1 MFADGKKTGALVLG
15 KEFRRHHSGTRTKK
29 CLLFVI
35 VLCVVVWTLFLVIIT
50 TKQPVHLSYGK
61 SNKLNGTA
69 TCENVD
75 VVYTWVNGTDPALI
89 KVWEE
94 VAGKKM
100 SAAGMR
106 RLRDYGI
113 LRFSVRSI
121 EKYVPFAR
129 NIIFVTNG
137 QVPSWYDDS
146 PDAKHNGRIVT
157 HRQIFP
163 SPPTDLP
170 TFNSNAI
177 EANLRNIPG
186 LPECVLYLNDDF
198 FVGRPL
204 KITDF
209 VAKDGTL
216 RLCKKIAT
224 KHTRPQPFY
233 TLHTLSLNTTST
245 EFTFNT
251 NYTRN

>member
-1 MFADGKKTGALVLG
+1 MLADNRKGIMPIEKESPRHYRGSRVTKLIVAAFALCMVLWTMYFVASAMKKPVL
-15 KEFRRHHSGTRTKK
+15 
-29 CLLFVI
+29 
-35 VLCVVVWTLFLVIIT
+35 
-50 TKQPVHLSYGK
+50 LSPGK
-61 SNKLNGTA
+61 SSKLNGSA
-69 TCENVD
+69 SCDVVD

-89 KVWEE
+89 KDWEE
-94 VAGKKM
+94 AAGKKM
-100 SAAGMR
+100 TAAGMR

-146 PDAKHNGRIVT
+146 PNAKHNGRIVT

-163 SPPTDLP
+163 NPPTDLP

-186 LPECVLYLNDDF
+186 IPECVLYLNDDF

-204 KITDF
+204 KISDF

-216 RLCKKIAT
+216 RLCK
-224 KHTRPQPFY
+224 
-233 TLHTLSLNTTST
+233 
-245 EFTFNT
+245 
-251 NYTRN
+251 

>member
-1 MFADGKKTGALVLG
+1 MLANNRKGVVLTERNGYRHYGGSRLSKFMVAIFALAMML
-15 KEFRRHHSGTRTKK
+15 
-29 CLLFVI
+29 
-35 VLCVVVWTLFLVIIT
+35 WTLYLVSYAM
-50 TKQPVHLSYGK
+50 KKPVLLSPGK
-61 SNKLNGTA
+61 FSNLNGSA
-69 TCENVD
+69 TCDVVD

-89 KVWEE
+89 KAWEE
-94 VAGKKM
+94 VSRKKM
-100 SAAGMR
+100 TAAGMR

-146 PDAKHNGRIVT
+146 LNPKHNGRIVT
-157 HRQIFP
+157 HSQIFP
-163 SPPTDLP
+163 NPPTDLP

-186 LPECVLYLNDDF
+186 IPECVLYLNDDF

-204 KITDF
+204 KISDF

-216 RLCKKIAT
+216 RLCKIKI
-224 KHTRPQPFY
+224 K
-233 TLHTLSLNTTST
+233 
-245 EFTFNT
+245 
-251 NYTRN
+251 

>member
-1 MFADGKKTGALVLG
+1 MGKKRAGEPQLRRLYYLLGLILFIWVCIAITGFKSIRRSNAAQENAISTKTPT
-15 KEFRRHHSGTRTKK
+15 KEKPGRKTAQTNKNDIYSHGTGT
-29 CLLFVI
+29 
-35 VLCVVVWTLFLVIIT
+35 
-50 TKQPVHLSYGK
+50 HLSYGK
-61 SNKLNGTA
+61 SKKLNGSA
-69 TCENVD
+69 TCDVVD

-94 VAGKKM
+94 AAGKKM
-100 SAAGMR
+100 TAAGMR

-146 PDAKHNGRIVT
+146 PNAKHNGRIVT

-163 SPPTDLP
+163 NPPTDLP

-186 LPECVLYLNDDF
+186 IPECVLYLNDDF

-204 KITDF
+204 KISDF

-216 RLCKKIAT
+216 RLCK
-224 KHTRPQPFY
+224 
-233 TLHTLSLNTTST
+233 
-245 EFTFNT
+245 
-251 NYTRN
+251 

>member
-1 MFADGKKTGALVLG
+1 MGRKRTGEPQMRRLYYLLAL
-15 KEFRRHHSGTRTKK
+15 
-29 CLLFVI
+29 I
-35 VLCVVVWTLFLVIIT
+35 LVIWICATVTGIKSIRYDNQENTNNKNTKSQATTTT
-50 TKQPVHLSYGK
+50 TKLPPPPKETIQKGTALQGTNTHLSYGK

-216 RLCKKIAT
+216 RLCKK
-224 KHTRPQPFY
+224 KKK
-233 TLHTLSLNTTST
+233 
-245 EFTFNT
+245 
-251 NYTRN
+251 

>member
-1 MFADGKKTGALVLG
+1 MFTNSRKGAVPVRKEIPFLRCGGREMRILVVAFCVCTVLWTMLLVNSP
-15 KEFRRHHSGTRTKK
+15 EAGTR
-29 CLLFVI
+29 
-35 VLCVVVWTLFLVIIT
+35 
-50 TKQPVHLSYGK
+50 LSYGK
-61 SNKLNGTA
+61 SNKLNGSA
-69 TCENVD
+69 TCDTVD

-94 VAGKKM
+94 AAGKKM
-100 SAAGMR
+100 TAAGMR

-146 PDAKHNGRIVT
+146 PNAKHNGRIVT

-163 SPPTDLP
+163 NPPTDLP

-204 KITDF
+204 KISDF

-216 RLCKKIAT
+216 RLCKRHT
-224 KHTRPQPFY
+224 KNPKS
-233 TLHTLSLNTTST
+233 SLTHIYPLI
-245 EFTFNT
+245 F
-251 NYTRN
+251 